1 LASQKLVVLDTNFLL
16 ALMQKKID
24 FAPLIREFFDFPVR
38 LVVLKPC
45 LNELKALKEG
55 KRAFP
60 AISEYLRANSVD
72 EIVTSAQSADKAIL
86 DFARERGAVV
96 ATLDYVL
103 RQRLKKAG
111 VQSITLKNKT
121 IVSP

>member
-1 LASQKLVVLDTNFLL
+1 LASQKIVVLDTNFLL
-16 ALMQKKID
+16 ALTQKKID

-55 KRAFP
+55 KRAFA

>member
-1 LASQKLVVLDTNFLL
+1 MLDTNFLL
-16 ALMQKKID
+16 ALTQKKVD
-24 FAPLIREFFDFPVR
+24 FASLIREFFDFPVR

-60 AISEYLRANSVD
+60 AIQEYLRANSVD
-72 EIVTSAQSADKAIL
+72 EVATAAQSADKAVF
-86 DFARERGAVV
+86 DFARERGAIV

-111 VQSITLKNKT
+111 VQSITLRNKT
-121 IVSP
+121 IVLA